1 METVVRKWG
10 NSLGIRIP
18 SNLVKE
24 YGMNDGSTVEFVPK
38 KEGIVL
44 IPKSKKL
51 CLLKMLAEVTT
62 ENLHTEE
69 DFGENVGNEVW

>member
-1 METVVRKWG
+1 METVVKKWG

-18 SNLVKE
+18 SNLVKK

-51 CLLKMLAEVTT
+51 RLVEMLAKISP
-62 ENLHTEE
+62 ENLHSEE